1 MLTGV
6 EMDREVKR
14 STADGGKPRGDLVGA
29 IVECKQ
35 VTLATIWDTSYLGI
49 VPAQR
54 SVQVIRAA
62 VVDKTNDLINAI
74 LSLRR

>member
-1 MLTGV
+1 M
-6 EMDREVKR
+6 
-14 STADGGKPRGDLVGA
+14 GA